1 LLILRYADGKILFR
15 APGVVA
21 SLLRVANQ
29 IDKNLKDLVS
39 IHTNKRHRGEVD
51 AGFVYTTDW
60 DGTPVVRHRMHWVA
74 AEATATA
81 AVLHAV
87 TREES
92 YATWYQTFWDHI
104 DFALRDREGGSWWH
118 ELDSANRP
126 SATVWSGKPDT
137 YHALQATL
145 VPRLPVSAAAEVSA
159 KSQARS

>member
-1 LLILRYADGKILFR
+1 
-15 APGVVA
+15 
-21 SLLRVANQ
+21 
-29 IDKNLKDLVS
+29 
-39 IHTNKRHRGEVD
+39 
-51 AGFVYTTDW
+51 
-60 DGTPVVRHRMHWVA
+60 MHWVA

-87 TREES
+87 TGEES

-145 VPRLPVSAAAEVSA
+145 VPRLPVAPSFATALAPGPARPLRLHRGSRLTPRREPRCRPGSPLVTARSLDRPGPHSGGPNGAAVTPCHARSAA
-159 KSQARS
+159 RST